1 MKKYLKLIAVAFA
14 IAILIAGIG
23 WSIYLAF
30 GDKLF
35 EYSNAKCWIDVCK
48 PKQ

>member
-1 MKKYLKLIAVAFA
+1 MQKYLKLIAVAFA
-14 IAILIAGIG
+14 IVILIAGIG

-35 EYSNAKCWIDVCK
+35 EYSTIIKFIANMIR
-48 PKQ
+48 

>member
-1 MKKYLKLIAVAFA
+1 MKKYLKVILVAFA

-35 EYSNAKCWIDVCK
+35 EYSTIIKFIADAIK
-48 PKQ
+48 